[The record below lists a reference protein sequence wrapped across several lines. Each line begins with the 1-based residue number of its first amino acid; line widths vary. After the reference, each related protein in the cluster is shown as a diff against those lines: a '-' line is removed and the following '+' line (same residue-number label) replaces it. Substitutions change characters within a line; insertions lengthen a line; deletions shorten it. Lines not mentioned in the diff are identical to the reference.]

1 METKCAHPSNSVTI
15 SPDGMFRICC
25 YGKELNSIKNQ
36 TIREFFNSKEVAE
49 IKNTLDSGVRHDYC
63 INCWNLED
71 IGINSYRQAGVSVRA
86 DSDFPAFLDIK
97 FNNLCN
103 LACKMCDPV
112 SSSKLAT
119 EWNQLGWVGKDTPY
133 LDTNSMTIQPNWNT
147 VDYQQNKKYKIFAE
161 ILDNIRHIKKIKF
174 TGGEPFMTKEIF
186 DFLSAVP
193 NNDRVRIDLKFT
205 SNGTQ
210 DMTKWHDILKSY
222 KSCSIGISCDGVND
236 VYNYIRYPN
245 TWKEW
250 TESSK
255 SIMENY
261 RWHIN
266 CTVTIFNIF
275 DLYNI
280 TKWGMKSSILDKLN
294 LGYDNIPLVYTPM
307 NLPKNLKDQAVNTVN
322 EAIKISNNGHWKQS
336 LKYVSQHLSMNQ
348 IDLWSQFVKITKQQ
362 DAHRKMS
369 IIDIIP
375 QLAEN
380 F

>member
-1 METKCAHPSNSVTI
+1 
-15 SPDGMFRICC
+15 
-25 YGKELNSIKNQ
+25 
-36 TIREFFNSKEVAE
+36 
-49 IKNTLDSGVRHDYC
+49 
-63 INCWNLED
+63 
-71 IGINSYRQAGVSVRA
+71 
-86 DSDFPAFLDIK
+86 
-97 FNNLCN
+97 
-103 LACKMCDPV
+103 
-112 SSSKLAT
+112 
-119 EWNQLGWVGKDTPY
+119 
-133 LDTNSMTIQPNWNT
+133 
-147 VDYQQNKKYKIFAE
+147 
-161 ILDNIRHIKKIKF
+161 
-174 TGGEPFMTKEIF
+174 MTKEIF

-280 TKWGMKSSILDKLN
+280 TEWGMKSSILDKLN

-375 QLAEN
+375 N
-380 F
+380 